1 MSDTDSFIDEVNEE
15 VRRDRFFGYLRR
27 YGWIG
32 ATVLVV
38 IVGGA
43 GFIEY
48 RKAQAEARAQAL
60 GDAMLEA
67 LSNED
72 AGAQAAALRDLDAP
86 GPESAAMLAFMRA
99 NAEAEVGN
107 ADAAIAALQGVENAS
122 DLPLSYRQFAAF
134 RRLLLQS
141 DSLDVVSRRAGFAE
155 LAVPGVDYRLLAEE
169 QLALID
175 IETGNADAAIERY
188 RAIANDAEATTG
200 LQQRAVQ
207 AIVALGGTLDETG
220 GSAGDTE

>member
-32 ATVLVV
+32 ATALVV
-38 IVGGA
+38 IIGGA

-48 RKAQAEARAQAL
+48 RKAQAEAQAQAL
-60 GDAMLEA
+60 GDAMLDA
-67 LSNED
+67 LALED
-72 AGAQAAALRDLDAP
+72 ADAQAAALRDLETA
-86 GPESAAMLAFMRA
+86 GPESAAMRAFMLA
-99 NAEAEVGN
+99 NAEVEAGN
-107 ADAAIAALQGVENAS
+107 TDAAVAALQGVENSA
-122 DLPLSYRQFAAF
+122 DLPLAYRQFAAF
-134 RRLLLQS
+134 RRLLVQG
-141 DSLDVVSRRAGFAE
+141 DSIDLAIRRAGFAE

-175 IETGNADAAIERY
+175 IEAGDTDAAIARF
-188 RAIANDAEATTG
+188 RSITNDAEATAG

-220 GSAGDTE
+220 GSDGDSE